1 MVTSKLADTKVY
13 DVMLVVMVTDVY
25 QAASE
30 VKALDTFYHTLQ
42 NEPDRAY
49 YGLVHAVHY
58 LEILY
63 YIYTSLD
70 HVLRANDSNAIDVLM
85 LTDELFR

>member
-1 MVTSKLADTKVY
+1 MSWATGYTK
-13 DVMLVVMVTDVY
+13 
-25 QAASE
+25 AASE

-49 YGLVHAVHY
+49 YGLDKCWA
-58 LEILY
+58 LFRLY
-63 YIYTSLD
+63 QSIFIRLD